1 MSDIV
6 LVRHYK
12 INTILK
18 KGATKID
25 KKSKRNGH

>member
-1 MSDIV
+1 MNNIV
-6 LVRHYK
+6 SIRHYK